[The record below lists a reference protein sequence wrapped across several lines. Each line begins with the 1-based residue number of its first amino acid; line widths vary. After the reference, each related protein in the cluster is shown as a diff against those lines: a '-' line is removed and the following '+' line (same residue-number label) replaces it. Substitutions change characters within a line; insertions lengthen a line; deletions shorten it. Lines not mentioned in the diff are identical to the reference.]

1 MTASG
6 RLRRFCGF
14 CGMSAYPP
22 KLTVEADIPDQTTSS
37 SFDHLVGAGEQHG
50 WDGESH
56 CLRRDR
62 VDDEVEFGGLLNW
75 NFTCLRSVQNLVDQ
89 FGCPAPHVR
98 PIRSIGDQ
106 TAGFDVFPH
115 GVYRRE
121 SRTQRERADTYP
133 VYEQDGIGQDVPR
146 LGATLER
153 IESVSDVFD
162 TLNFKGTDFQ
172 VEVTCGSLNLAYVH
186 GAEGIV
192 DICQD
197 CQPAQTGN
205 EIAQEF

>member
-1 MTASG
+1 ME
-6 RLRRFCGF
+6 
-14 CGMSAYPP
+14 
-22 KLTVEADIPDQTTSS
+22 KLTTGKFHFEPPFT
-37 SFDHLVGAGEQHG
+37 SFDNLVGAGEQRRR
-50 WDGESH
+50 DGESH

-75 NFTCLRSVQNLVDQ
+75 NFTCLRSAQNLVDQ

-121 SRTQRERADTYP
+121 SRTKRERADTYP
-133 VYEQDGIGQDVPR
+133 VYEQDRIGQEVQR

-153 IESVSDVFD
+153 VESGSDVFD
-162 TLNFKGTDFQ
+162 KLHLK
-172 VEVTCGSLNLAYVH
+172 
-186 GAEGIV
+186 
-192 DICQD
+192 
-197 CQPAQTGN
+197 
-205 EIAQEF
+205 